1 VNKRVRRSDDTR
13 PEIVAISA
21 NATLEELH
29 AKLVESG
36 FHQITVYEDLLD
48 DIRGVVYSQDLLQV
62 ADADFTK
69 RQVRGL
75 MKP

>member
-1 VNKRVRRSDDTR
+1 MTPR

-36 FHQITVYEDLLD
+36 FTKLPVYEDLLD

-62 ADADFTK
+62 ADAGFYK
-69 RQVRGL
+69 AASA
-75 MKP
+75 